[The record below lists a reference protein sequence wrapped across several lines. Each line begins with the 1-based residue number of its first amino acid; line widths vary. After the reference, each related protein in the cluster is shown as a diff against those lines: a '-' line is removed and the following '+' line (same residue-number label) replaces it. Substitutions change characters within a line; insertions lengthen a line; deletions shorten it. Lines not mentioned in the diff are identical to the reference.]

1 MKFCV
6 IGPTYPYRG
15 GIAHFTTM
23 LVSHLRRSHD
33 VSFYSFSKS
42 YPRLLFP
49 GNPEK
54 DPSTRLLRTDCE
66 YLLRPLNP
74 FTWLRALKL
83 MREERPE
90 VVVLQ
95 WWVPFWTPMLMTISS
110 FVKRFTASKI
120 LFICHHISP
129 PDGGPFDL
137 LLARNVLLTG
147 DYFIV
152 MSDHDY
158 AQLRAVLPRANI
170 RKAFLPTYDMFDLY
184 TPSREEAKRRL
195 GISNEEKTVL
205 FFGFVRRY
213 KGLRYLI
220 EAMPEVLDRLPVR
233 LLIVG
238 EFWEEERFYMEAID
252 RLGIREHVSVVN
264 AYVPNEEVGLYFAAA
279 NVVVLPY
286 LEATQSGV
294 LQMAYAFGKPV
305 IVTSAGGL
313 AEVVRD
319 GETGLVVP
327 PKDSSALT
335 EAIVRYFEKELE
347 ASFAGKIAQDKD
359 TFAWINLVNLIEQL
373 VTGVTRDIQ

>member
-23 LVSHLRRSHD
+23 LVTYLRRSHD
-33 VSFYSFSKS
+33 VSFYSFSKP

-49 GNPEK
+49 GSPEK
-54 DPSTRLLRTDCE
+54 DPSTRVLKTDCE

-74 FTWLRALKL
+74 FTWLRAFKRI
-83 MREERPE
+83 REERPQ
-90 VVVLQ
+90 VVILQ

-110 FVKRFTASKI
+110 LVKRFTASKI
-120 LFICHHISP
+120 LFICHHITP
-129 PDGGPFDL
+129 PDGGPFDF

-152 MSDHDY
+152 MSNHDY
-158 AQLRAVLPRANI
+158 AQLRAVLPRGNI
-170 RKAFLPTYDMFDLY
+170 RKTFLPTYDMFDLY
-184 TPSREEAKRRL
+184 TPSHEEAKRRL
-195 GISNEEKTVL
+195 GISSEEKTIL

-213 KGLRYLI
+213 KGLRYLL
-220 EAMPEVLDRLPVR
+220 EGMPHVLNRVPVR

-238 EFWEEERFYMEAID
+238 EFWEEEQPYIEAID
-252 RLGIREHVSVVN
+252 RLGIRQHVSVVN

-327 PKDSSALT
+327 PKDSSALA
-335 EAIVRYFEKELE
+335 EAILRYFEKELE
-347 ASFAGKIAQDKD
+347 VPFARKIAQDKD
-359 TFAWINLVNLIEQL
+359 TFSWINLVHLIEEL
-373 VTGVTRDIQ
+373 VTEPTSHKK

>member
-129 PDGGPFDL
+129 PDGGPFDF